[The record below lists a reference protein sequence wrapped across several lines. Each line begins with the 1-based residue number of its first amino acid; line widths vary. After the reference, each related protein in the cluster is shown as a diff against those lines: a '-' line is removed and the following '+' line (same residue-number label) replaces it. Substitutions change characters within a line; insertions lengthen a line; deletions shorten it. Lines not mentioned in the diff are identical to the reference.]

1 MPPAFN
7 LSQDQTLQFNLLFS
21 LFTSGRS
28 LSESDLNFRSNLTSV
43 RALHYLLASGSKSAA
58 PSIKRPH
65 LSAVCLLKNFAI
77 NFVHRVAALSAAEKR
92 DYAELF
98 RRCQQ
103 LVEEFLSVNS
113 LPTTTRF
120 TVDHLPPNRPQTRPT
135 PASPPLNTTTAT
147 CVSALCFA
155 ARGEY

>member
-1 MPPAFN
+1 
-7 LSQDQTLQFNLLFS
+7 
-21 LFTSGRS
+21 
-28 LSESDLNFRSNLTSV
+28 
-43 RALHYLLASGSKSAA
+43 LHYLLASGSKSAA
-58 PSIKRPH
+58 SSIKRPH
-65 LSAVCLLKNFAI
+65 LSAVCLLKNFAV

-103 LVEEFLSVNS
+103 LAEEFLSVNS
-113 LPTTTRF
+113 LPTTTQSTTDRQ
-120 TVDHLPPNRPQTRPT
+120 PPDRPQTRST
-135 PASPPLNTTTAT
+135 PASPPLNPTTAT

>member
-1 MPPAFN
+1 M
-7 LSQDQTLQFNLLFS
+7 
-21 LFTSGRS
+21 
-28 LSESDLNFRSNLTSV
+28 
-43 RALHYLLASGSKSAA
+43 
-58 PSIKRPH
+58 
-65 LSAVCLLKNFAI
+65 LKNFAI

-120 TVDHLPPNRPQTRPT
+120 TANRQPPNRPQTRPT
-135 PASPPLNTTTAT
+135 PASPPL
-147 CVSALCFA
+147 
-155 ARGEY
+155 

>member
-1 MPPAFN
+1 
-7 LSQDQTLQFNLLFS
+7 FNLLFS
-21 LFTSGRS
+21 LLSSGRS

-43 RALHYLLASGSKSAA
+43 RALHNLQANELAFVASV
-58 PSIKRPH
+58 IKRPH

-103 LVEEFLSVNS
+103 LAEEIFSFNSPPTSSRHPAGQELS
-113 LPTTTRF
+113 TTRKPAPL
-120 TVDHLPPNRPQTRPT
+120 LPLHRLTRP
-135 PASPPLNTTTAT
+135 AVAF
-147 CVSALCFA
+147 VSALRRA

>member
-1 MPPAFN
+1 
-7 LSQDQTLQFNLLFS
+7 
-21 LFTSGRS
+21 
-28 LSESDLNFRSNLTSV
+28 
-43 RALHYLLASGSKSAA
+43 

-103 LVEEFLSVNS
+103 LVEEFLSSTRRQLLLNS
-113 LPTTTRF
+113 QPIANHSIDRKPAP
-120 TVDHLPPNRPQTRPT
+120 HLLLHRLNH
-135 PASPPLNTTTAT
+135 PAVAF
-147 CVSALCFA
+147 VSALSFA
-155 ARGEY
+155 ARGEL

>member
-1 MPPAFN
+1 
-7 LSQDQTLQFNLLFS
+7 
-21 LFTSGRS
+21 
-28 LSESDLNFRSNLTSV
+28 LNFRSNLTSV
-43 RALHYLLASGSKSAA
+43 RALHYLLASESKSAA

-103 LVEEFLSVNS
+103 LVEEFLSS
-113 LPTTTRF
+113 TRRQLLLNF
-120 TVDHLPPNRPQTRPT
+120 QPITNHSIDRK
-135 PASPPLNTTTAT
+135 PAPPLLLHRLNHPAVAF
-147 CVSALCFA
+147 VSALSFV